1 MEKNIIGVFKC
12 IGFSL
17 EIETNLKEEDFLE
30 VSLNLQNG
38 TYRLYKKP
46 NNRLLY
52 IHSLS
57 NQKPNVIKQ
66 IPSSIQE
73 RLSKNLPN
81 EKTFNT
87 VKCDYEDALEKSE
100 FKVDFKYTKTNQ
112 QNPKTRTR
120 NIIWINLP
128 FNKALPTSVAKIFL
142 HLVNR
147 HFPKSYILHKI
158 FNRNT
163 VKVSYGCMKNISKI

>member
-81 EKTFNT
+81 EETFSAE
-87 VKCDYEDALEKSE
+87 KCDYEDALEKSG
-100 FKVDFKYTKTNQ
+100 FKADFKYTKKQ
-112 QNPKTRTR
+112 
-120 NIIWINLP
+120 
-128 FNKALPTSVAKIFL
+128 
-142 HLVNR
+142 
-147 HFPKSYILHKI
+147 
-158 FNRNT
+158 
-163 VKVSYGCMKNISKI
+163 